1 MFRALIYIIVFL
13 SGAALMSLEMAGF
26 RLAQPE
32 FGSDIIVW
40 GSLIAVFLLGLAV
53 GAFVGGRMADKKARL
68 SILGIIILVAGATV
82 VFMPLYSDGVFDAF
96 YPSDA
101 IDFSEALTADA
112 GGAGTITIVEP
123 PDLRWPTL
131 GAGAVLFLIP
141 SILIGMITPYSARLL
156 IRNLPKLGRGVGA
169 ISALS
174 TVGSIVGTLMTS
186 FFFIQWVGTRS
197 LITINGVVL
206 IGIGLIAIVG
216 QLVLKPSD
224 PTELVA
230 DTATE
235 AGPA

>member
-1 MFRALIYIIVFL
+1 MFRGLIYAIVFL

-40 GSLIAVFLLGLAV
+40 GSLIAVFLLGLAL
-53 GAFVGGRMADKKARL
+53 GAFVGGRMADKKATL
-68 SILGIIILVAGATV
+68 WLLGLIILIAGATV
-82 VFMPLYSDGVFDAF
+82 VFLPLYSDGVFNAF

-101 IDFSEALTADA
+101 IDFSDALSATA
-112 GGAGTITIVEP
+112 GGEGSITIIEP

-156 IRNLPKLGRGVGA
+156 IRNIPKLGRGVGA

-186 FFFIQWVGTRS
+186 FFFIQWVGTRA

-206 IGIGLIAIVG
+206 IGIGLIAFLG
-216 QLVLKPSD
+216 QALLKP
-224 PTELVA
+224 A
-230 DTATE
+230 DAAQVSKPATE
-235 AGPA
+235 SAG